1 LTPSSTVTVGL
12 NNQSKKAIMV
22 ANTDRSSFK
31 NPLTLMNTP
40 LDVEEEIMLD
50 ESPRANHNNT

>member
-1 LTPSSTVTVGL
+1 
-12 NNQSKKAIMV
+12 MV
-22 ANTDRSSFK
+22 AKTDRSNFK
-31 NPLTLMNTP
+31 NQLTMINTP